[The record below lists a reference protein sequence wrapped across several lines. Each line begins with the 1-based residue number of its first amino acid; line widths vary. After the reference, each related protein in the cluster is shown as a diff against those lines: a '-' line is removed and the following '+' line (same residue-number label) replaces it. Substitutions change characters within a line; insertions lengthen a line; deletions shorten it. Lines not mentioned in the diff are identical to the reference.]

1 MAAWISG
8 ERGKAASLTTGS
20 NSWESV
26 EQLVNSWPG
35 SNRPGMNRGNRLW
48 KEQQLFQKILSN
60 NNVKLPRFFIDDMFL
75 PDETQEWAG

>member
-20 NSWESV
+20 SSWESA

-35 SNRPGMNRGNRLW
+35 SSSPGMNRGSKLRNKNYFEKSTLKW
-48 KEQQLFQKILSN
+48 LF
-60 NNVKLPRFFIDDMFL
+60 FFENMYF
-75 PDETQEWAG
+75 PDETQQWAR